1 MLTFLM
7 SSVII
12 RKTHQFHWLR
22 ASTMAAAST
31 LEGDMANLMAAQR
44 IVQNQISNIT
54 RQFESALEVERG
66 IDLEEYALSLSQ
78 SRSRVKKVSEILTNL
93 QFKLER
99 LE

>member
-1 MLTFLM
+1 
-7 SSVII
+7 
-12 RKTHQFHWLR
+12 
-22 ASTMAAAST
+22 MAEAST

-93 QFKLER
+93 QYKLER

>member
-1 MLTFLM
+1 
-7 SSVII
+7 
-12 RKTHQFHWLR
+12 
-22 ASTMAAAST
+22 MAAAST

>member
-1 MLTFLM
+1 
-7 SSVII
+7 
-12 RKTHQFHWLR
+12 
-22 ASTMAAAST
+22 MAEAST